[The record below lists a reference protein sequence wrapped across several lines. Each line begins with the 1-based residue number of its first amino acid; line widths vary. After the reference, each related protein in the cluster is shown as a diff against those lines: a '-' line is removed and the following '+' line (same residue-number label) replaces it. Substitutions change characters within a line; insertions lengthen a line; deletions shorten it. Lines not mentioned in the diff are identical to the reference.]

1 MEKVNRLQLN
11 RRDIVFAAIVL
22 LDIIA
27 DQLSKAWILG
37 HLQPGETLWDV
48 GIFQIIHVLNSGAA
62 FGMFKSHTLIL
73 IIVDFI
79 GIAVILYLVFWMRRQ
94 WSFIDKMLVRVSIGL
109 ILGGTIGN
117 LIDRIRVG
125 QVTDF
130 IDFKIWPVWNIADA
144 SVTVGV
150 IILAYCLLFLSGQAK
165 IKK

>member
-1 MEKVNRLQLN
+1 MVKGNRLQVN
-11 RRDIVFAAIVL
+11 RRDLVFAAIAL
-22 LDIIA
+22 LVIIA
-27 DQLSKAWILG
+27 DQLSKYWILNR
-37 HLQPGETLWDV
+37 LQPGEVLFDV
-48 GIFQIIHVLNSGAA
+48 GLFRIIHVLNSGAA
-62 FGMFKSHTLIL
+62 FGMFQSHTLIL

-94 WSFIDKMLVRVSIGL
+94 WPFIDKMLVRVSVGL

-117 LIDRIRVG
+117 LVDRIRVG

-150 IILAYCLLFLSGQAK
+150 IILAYCLLFLSGWAQTK
-165 IKK
+165 E